1 MTAPFERNWRRAQLQ
16 FCASALT
23 VAILMIT
30 PADAAEAITVVLDQA
45 KIARLPDRVAT
56 IVVGNPLIADVTIQS
71 DGLMVITGK
80 GYGITNL
87 IALDRTGAVLR
98 EQSIEVQGPTE
109 DIVVVYRGATR
120 ESYSCT
126 PNCERR
132 IMLGDTPDFFNA
144 ALGETNAR
152 NNGARGS
159 AVAPPAQQR

>member
-152 NNGARGS
+152 NSGAQGS